1 MPSGIALALVCTGA
15 LAQQSAPADS
25 ALGTRHS
32 APVQDEITIT
42 ATRTPTRLAD
52 TPASVV
58 VLGHEALATT
68 AAITL
73 DDTLRQVPGFTLFR
87 RSGSTTANPTSQ
99 GVSLRGIG
107 ASGASRALVLDDG
120 IPLNDPFGGWVYWD
134 RLPRA
139 AVDRIEVVRGGASD
153 LYGSGAMGGVVQF
166 LRRPASNTLVAEV
179 TAGSQQTR
187 GGSLFTAVQNDE
199 WRGSIA
205 ADLFSTGGYVLV
217 DPAQRGAVDRAANS
231 RHTALDATLERSFA
245 ESARAFVRL
254 AHFAESRNNGT
265 PLQINDTAI
274 RQIAAG
280 VDAAGFTFRAYDTT
294 ERYHQ
299 TFSAISSNRATER
312 LAQDQRTPSHATGGS
327 AQFAHAIG
335 DRSLLVAGAEE
346 RSVNARSDATSGHQ
360 RTSSAFIEDTM
371 LVTNRVSATAAVR
384 YDAWRDS
391 AWSPRVS
398 MLYDATD
405 RVALTASAHKAFRA
419 PTLNEL
425 IRPFRV
431 GNVLTLA
438 NDNLGP
444 ELLSAVEAGIRS
456 GPVRVTFFSMRT
468 DDVIV
473 NVTRS
478 ITPTLITRQ
487 RANLGFSRS
496 RGIEAETD
504 FHLAPDWRLSAGYL
518 FADATL
524 DTGTRTPQVPRNQAT
539 LQLAF
544 RGLAGVQARWSS
556 VQFDDDRNQFL
567 LRGFIVADAFVARPL
582 AGGLDATFAIDNL
595 FNRRIETA
603 ATPVLD
609 LGQPRALRVGL
620 RYGIR

>member
-1 MPSGIALALVCTGA
+1 VLFPRAVA
-15 LAQQSAPADS
+15 AQSSESTQSSVLSPQSAA
-25 ALGTRHS
+25 
-32 APVQDEITIT
+32 ITVT
-42 ATRTPTRLAD
+42 ASRTPTRLAD
-52 TPASVV
+52 TPTSVV
-58 VLGHEALATT
+58 VLDREALATT
-68 AAITL
+68 AAVTL

-153 LYGSGAMGGVVQF
+153 LYGSSAMGGVVQF
-166 LRRPASNTLVAEV
+166 LRRPATDSLVVEV
-179 TAGSQQTR
+179 SAGSQQTR
-187 GGSLFTAVQNDE
+187 SGSFFAAGQNAD

-205 ADLFSTGGYVLV
+205 ADLFSTGGYIPVA
-217 DPAQRGAVDRAANS
+217 PEQRGAVDRAANS
-231 RHTALDATLERSFA
+231 RHTAIDATVERSFA
-245 ESARAFVRL
+245 ESARAFARL
-254 AHFAESRNNGT
+254 SHFAESRNNGT

-274 RQIAAG
+274 RQFAAG
-280 VDAAGFTFRAYDTT
+280 VDAGGFTFRAYDTT

-299 TFSAISSNRATER
+299 TFSAIAADRATER
-312 LAQDQRTPSHATGGS
+312 LTQDQRTPSHATGGS

-346 RSVNARSDATSGHQ
+346 RSVNARSDSTSGHQ
-360 RTSSAFIEDTM
+360 RTSSAFLEDTM
-371 LVTNRVSATAAVR
+371 LFTNRLSATAALR

-391 AWSPRVS
+391 AWSPRLS
-398 MLYDATD
+398 MLYHATD
-405 RVALTASAHKAFRA
+405 SVAFTASAYKAFRA

-438 NDNLGP
+438 NDSLGP
-444 ELLSAVEAGIRS
+444 ERLSAVEAGIRT
-456 GPVRVTFFSMRT
+456 GPLRVTLFSMRT
-468 DDVIV
+468 DDVIA

-504 FHLAPDWRLSAGYL
+504 FHIAADWRVSAGYL

-524 DTGTRTPQVPRNQAT
+524 DTGKRTPQVPRNQAT

-556 VQFDDDRNQFL
+556 VQFDDDLNQFPL
-567 LRGFIVADAFVARPL
+567 HGYVVADAFVAHPI
-582 AGGLDATFAIDNL
+582 AGGLDATLAIDNL
-595 FNRRIETA
+595 FDRRIETA
-603 ATPVLD
+603 ATPVIN